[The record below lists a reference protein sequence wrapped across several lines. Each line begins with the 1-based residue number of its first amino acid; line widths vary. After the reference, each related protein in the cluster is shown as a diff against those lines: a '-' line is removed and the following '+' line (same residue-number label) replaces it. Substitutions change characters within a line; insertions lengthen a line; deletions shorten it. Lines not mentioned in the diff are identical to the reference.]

1 MDCET
6 SYQISKYELLFLIR
20 MIETVTIRGGYRANE
35 LKDIGLVYENLKSY
49 LSNNNI
55 DEPEPPSPDID
66 KHEENAL

>member
-49 LSNNNI
+49 LSNNDDN
-55 DEPEPPSPDID
+55 ETEPPGPNMDE
-66 KHEENAL
+66 HEENAL